1 LFSYRFPVSVK
12 GVCLVGGK
20 IVLVQNERREWD
32 LPGGKLR
39 RNESIEDCLQREFRE
54 ELGIPVQ
61 VESLVGATR
70 IRIKRLVSATVLVL
84 LYRCHTR
91 ASVDDLKISHENLDM
106 GTFTRE
112 EIGDIDLPETYR
124 TSIEQLFAST

>member
-1 LFSYRFPVSVK
+1 MK

-54 ELGIPVQ
+54 ELGINVH
-61 VESLVGATR
+61 VDDLVGATR
-70 IRIKRLVSATVLVL
+70 IRIKRLVPATVLVL
-84 LYRCHTR
+84 LYRCHTG

-112 EIGDIDLPETYR
+112 EIGDIDFPETYR
-124 TSIEQLFAST
+124 TSIEQLFASTGAGARD